1 MGKNKE
7 SYVEHYIETRNC
19 IRFYVGHSGQ
29 SFYLKDYSKVVRG
42 ISSGLSVVP
51 ERFEDENITLIEN
64 PTDEEKVILATNLS
78 SSDNVYLTAII
89 EGRNLLKTK
98 SKEEAISVCEEKHHQ
113 LLNKI
118 LHQEEV
124 TDEEM
129 RLNRIVK
136 SYLDG
141 SLAKKSLEV
150 LSSLSA
156 LSNALDSGKVELD
169 MDTVEKDVVVDA
181 TDKLENQSTVQGVV
195 PEVSSGEVSVEASQI
210 VDVPM
215 AAESNDLSKEM
226 VSGSLEEAV
235 AAQVEGSNMVSTAP
249 GVQPVSEAP
258 QAVVQTPVAQAGG
271 SLDLDAYNK
280 MVADVLKGDNTE
292 EVTASQVPVEVPT
305 VEVSVP
311 QTAPTVQSV
320 VPASVIPTPASLET
334 MTEAPSFEG
343 TLGGRTL

>member
-1 MGKNKE
+1 
-7 SYVEHYIETRNC
+7 
-19 IRFYVGHSGQ
+19 
-29 SFYLKDYSKVVRG
+29 
-42 ISSGLSVVP
+42 
-51 ERFEDENITLIEN
+51 
-64 PTDEEKVILATNLS
+64 
-78 SSDNVYLTAII
+78 
-89 EGRNLLKTK
+89 
-98 SKEEAISVCEEKHHQ
+98 
-113 LLNKI
+113 
-118 LHQEEV
+118 
-124 TDEEM
+124 
-129 RLNRIVK
+129 
-136 SYLDG
+136 
-141 SLAKKSLEV
+141 
-150 LSSLSA
+150 
-156 LSNALDSGKVELD
+156 

-226 VSGSLEEAV
+226 VSGALEEAV

-249 GVQPVSEAP
+249 GVEAP

-320 VPASVIPTPASLET
+320 VPASVIPTPASL
-334 MTEAPSFEG
+334 
-343 TLGGRTL
+343 

>member
-226 VSGSLEEAV
+226 VSGALEEAV

-258 QAVVQTPVAQAGG
+258 QAAVQTPVAQAGG

-292 EVTASQVPVEVPT
+292 EVTTSQGPVEVPT
-305 VEVSVP
+305 VDVSIP
-311 QTAPTVQSV
+311 QTASTVQSV

>member
-226 VSGSLEEAV
+226 VSGALEEAV

-249 GVQPVSEAP
+249 GVEAP